1 MSSWRIV
8 FSRQAQKDAKKLSAA
23 GLRPKTEKLFN
34 LMRENPFVKP
44 PRYEKLVGDLSGS
57 YSRRITIQHRLVYE
71 VHADERTIHVLRMWT
86 HYE

>member
-23 GLRPKTEKLFN
+23 GLRPKTEKLLD

-44 PRYEKLVGDLSGS
+44 PRDAKLVGDLSGC

-71 VHADERTIHVLRMWT
+71 VYTDERTIHVLRMWT